1 MYTLQFQIKG
11 VTWWTRL
18 RGSNDQ
24 EESTPEGEK
33 EMEEKGMDREKRKK
47 ETTAGKEGC
56 EDGMVGLV
64 DGQNNIDAGGF
75 ILILMFSF

>member
-1 MYTLQFQIKG
+1 
-11 VTWWTRL
+11 
-18 RGSNDQ
+18 
-24 EESTPEGEK
+24 
-33 EMEEKGMDREKRKK
+33 MDREKRKK

-75 ILILMFSF
+75 ILILIFSFLYIIIFILYSSESTRII